1 MVVKEKEKLVKDY
14 DLDNLG
20 YIGYGIFKL
29 KRKREKLSNFE
40 LGLIFVFVFLV
51 GVVMFKVGYYGYF
64 FKDIDVK

>member
-1 MVVKEKEKLVKDY
+1 MVVKEKEKVKDY

-64 FKDIDVK
+64 LKDIDVK